1 MSKSSLALSNL
12 RAVVIVIV
20 LAFHASL
27 AYVQSAP
34 APQRFEQPP
43 FTWDAFPIVDAH
55 RWLGFDIFCA
65 WQDVSLMALM
75 FFLSGLLA
83 GPSLVR
89 KGAGTYALDRFKRIG
104 LPFVFAILILS
115 PLALYPAYAART
127 PDPSLGG
134 YVGAWFSLPYWPA
147 GPQWF
152 LWQLMAINGIAALLY
167 ALSPNVVRDF
177 RRVGAW
183 AGEHPALYYSALSV
197 ICIIGYTP
205 MAVAY
210 SPFTWGEFGP
220 FSLQFCRPLLY
231 IAVFFAGFALGS
243 YGLDRGLLS
252 TDGPLAR
259 HWRAWMAL
267 AIVTFCIWAGLTSLT
282 FPNWTVAPF
291 GAALGASLAYPPACI
306 AGGTFMLAV
315 FLRFSRMRT
324 RVLDSLSTNAYGIYL
339 VHYVFIV
346 WLQYALLPAG
356 LPSVVKAAIVFAG
369 AFVLSWPASIVV
381 TRILSGS
388 FALASKR
395 PIWTL
400 SR

>member
-34 APQRFEQPP
+34 APQRFDQPP
-43 FTWDAFPIVDAH
+43 FTWEAFPIVDAH

-75 FFLSGLLA
+75 FFLSGLFV

-89 KGAGTYALDRFKRIG
+89 KGAVTYTIDRLKRIG
-104 LPFVFAILILS
+104 VPFVFAFIVLS

-127 PDPSLGG
+127 PDPSLAG
-134 YVGAWFSLPYWPA
+134 YVTAFFSLPYWPA

-152 LWQLMAINGIAALLY
+152 LWQLMAVNAIAALLY
-167 ALSPNVVRDF
+167 ALSRDVVRDF
-177 RRVGAW
+177 RRLGAW
-183 AGEHPALYYSALSV
+183 AGEHSVLYYILLSA
-197 ICIIGYTP
+197 ICVAGYAP
-205 MAVAY
+205 LAVAY

-231 IAVFFAGFALGS
+231 IAVFFAGFSLGS
-243 YGLDRGLLS
+243 LGLDRGLLA

-259 HWRAWMAL
+259 NWRAWTVL
-267 AIVTFCIWAGLTSLT
+267 AVVTFSLWAGLTGLT
-282 FPNWTVAPF
+282 FPNWDAAPF
-291 GAALGASLAYPPACI
+291 ATRLGASLAYAPACI
-306 AGGTFMLAV
+306 AGGMFMLAV
-315 FLRFSRMRT
+315 FLRFSRAHS

-346 WLQYALLPAG
+346 WLQYVLLPAG

-369 AFVLSWPASIVV
+369 TFVLSWPVSIVV
-381 TRILSGS
+381 TKILSGS
-388 FALASKR
+388 FALTSKR
-395 PIWTL
+395 PIWTP

>member
-1 MSKSSLALSNL
+1 MSKSSQALSNL
-12 RAVVIVIV
+12 RGVVIVIV
-20 LAFHASL
+20 LAFHACL

-34 APQRFEQPP
+34 APQRFDHPP

-89 KGAGTYALDRFKRIG
+89 KGAGTYAIDRLRRIG
-104 LPFVFAILILS
+104 LPFVFALVVLS
-115 PLALYPAYAART
+115 PLALYPAYALRT
-127 PDPSLGG
+127 PDPNLAG
-134 YVGAWFSLPYWPA
+134 YASAWFSLPYWPA

-152 LWQLMAINGIAALLY
+152 LWQLMAINAIAALLY

-183 AGEHPALYYSALSV
+183 AGEHPLLYYIALSL
-197 ICIIGYTP
+197 ICIAGYTP
-205 MAVAY
+205 LAAAY

-220 FSLQFCRPLLY
+220 FALQFCRPLLY

-243 YGLDRGLLS
+243 YGLERGLLS

-259 HWRAWMAL
+259 HWRTWTAL
-267 AIVTFCIWAGLTSLT
+267 AIATFCIWAGLTSLT
-282 FPNWTVAPF
+282 FPDWETAPF
-291 GAALGASLAYPPACI
+291 AARLGAGLAYPPACI

-315 FLRFSRMRT
+315 FLRFSRTRT

-346 WLQYALLPAG
+346 WLQYALVPAD
-356 LPSVVKAAIVFAG
+356 LPSFVKAALVFTG
-369 AFVLSWPASIVV
+369 AFVFSWPASILV
-381 TRILSGS
+381 TKILSGS
-388 FALASKR
+388 FALAGKR